1 MVIEVIPSE
10 EDGVDGVVDV
20 GDEED
25 VEDVE
30 GVELSL
36 RGLSAMGGIVS

>member
-1 MVIEVIPSE
+1 VVIEVIPSE

>member
-10 EDGVDGVVDV
+10 EEGVDGVVDV
-20 GDEED
+20 GDEGD

>member
-10 EDGVDGVVDV
+10 EDGVDGVVGV
-20 GDEED
+20 GDEKD